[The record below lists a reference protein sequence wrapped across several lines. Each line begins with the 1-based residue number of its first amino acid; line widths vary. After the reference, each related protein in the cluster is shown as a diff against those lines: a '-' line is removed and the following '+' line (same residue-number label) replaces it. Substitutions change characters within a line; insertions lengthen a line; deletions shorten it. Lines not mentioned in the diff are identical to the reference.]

1 MARYAV
7 CTQPHTFHALLGS
20 PGGPCALGS
29 GDVYA
34 WGVSAIL
41 LLFGRHGEPLD
52 AVIQQQWRDSG
63 SNEMLSNGH
72 AGQLNCHCS
81 CIVLSLGDT
90 CTLLLASCYNF
101 AFLVVVGE

>member
-1 MARYAV
+1 
-7 CTQPHTFHALLGS
+7 
-20 PGGPCALGS
+20 
-29 GDVYA
+29 
-34 WGVSAIL
+34 
-41 LLFGRHGEPLD
+41 
-52 AVIQQQWRDSG
+52 VIQQQWRDSG